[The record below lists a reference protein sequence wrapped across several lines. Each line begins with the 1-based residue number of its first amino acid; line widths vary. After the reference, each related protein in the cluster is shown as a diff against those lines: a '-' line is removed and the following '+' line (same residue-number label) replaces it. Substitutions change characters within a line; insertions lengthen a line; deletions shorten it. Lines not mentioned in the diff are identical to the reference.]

1 MEWVKLIIQFIT
13 SFFNNSTQKKK
24 EEVKLADAVEELAVE
39 KIRATSNA
47 QAVQQQAKVQ
57 DALDKLEEKHKEE
70 RQDAKQNPKA
80 DDQQFGS
87 SW

>member
-1 MEWVKLIIQFIT
+1 MKWVKLILNFIT
-13 SFFNNSTQKKK
+13 SWFNNSTQKKK

-47 QAVQQQAKVQ
+47 QAVQQQMKVQ
-57 DALDKLEEKHKEE
+57 AALDKLDEKHKEE
-70 RQDAKQNPKA
+70 RKDAKENPKV
-80 DDQQFGS
+80 DDDQFGS

>member
-1 MEWVKLIIQFIT
+1 MEWVKLILNFIT
-13 SFFNNSTQKKK
+13 SWFNNSTQKKK
-24 EEVKLADAVEELAVE
+24 EEVKLADAVEEMAVE

-70 RQDAKQNPKA
+70 RQDAKENPKA
-80 DDQQFGS
+80 DDDQFGS